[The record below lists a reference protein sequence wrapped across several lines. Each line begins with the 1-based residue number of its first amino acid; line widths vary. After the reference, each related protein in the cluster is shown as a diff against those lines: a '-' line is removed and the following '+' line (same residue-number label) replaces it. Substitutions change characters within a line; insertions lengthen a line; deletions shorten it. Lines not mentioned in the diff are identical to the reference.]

1 MGVNHTGRNTRK
13 SRHLYIFPKEW
24 FDNQHLAIASCN
36 SGSTV
41 CEQCVLAMN
50 IICRHKQTQ
59 QCWKFVQWVLRL
71 EVIIVRNVAD
81 TIQRRQYLIGLYTS
95 A

>member
-1 MGVNHTGRNTRK
+1 MGINHTRRNTRK
-13 SRHLYIFPKEW
+13 SRPLYIFPKEW
-24 FDNQHLAIASCN
+24 FDNQHFAIASCN

-41 CEQCVLAMN
+41 CKQCVLAMN
-50 IICRHKQTQ
+50 IICHHKQTQ